1 MNKRIAELDKIINI
15 NESKLI
21 MLGGKAAVGKSTM
34 LENLIYN
41 IAIKQNINTVL
52 FNLESSKDKI
62 ILDLKNI
69 DKNDKLKSESYE
81 KISSTIIKLS
91 NTNLFI
97 EGMPKITVE
106 EIENNIKNLKN
117 KYNVKFVGVDY
128 LQLVAL
134 SKDSKLGK
142 QEEMLEIMKQLK
154 DISLKYQVT
163 ILVITVISCDT
174 NDIKELTKKNYAQ
187 YADTILIL
195 NQDKLNNVEI
205 IIAKNNTDI
214 RNFKNGVIL

>member
-1 MNKRIAELDKIINI
+1 MNTGIAELDKIINI

-21 MLGGKAAVGKSTM
+21 MLGGKAASGKSTM

-41 IAIKQNINTVL
+41 IAIKQNIKTVL

-69 DKNDKLKSESYE
+69 DKNDKLKSGNYE
-81 KISSTIIKLS
+81 NISGSIIKLL

-97 EGMPKITVE
+97 EDMPKITVK

-117 KYNVKFVGVDY
+117 KYNIKFVGIDY
-128 LQLVAL
+128 LQLVVL
-134 SKDSKLGK
+134 SKDSKLDK

-154 DISLKYQVT
+154 DISLKYQVI
-163 ILVITVISCDT
+163 ILVVTVISCDT

-187 YADTILIL
+187 YANTILIL

-205 IIAKNNTDI
+205 IIAKNNTD
-214 RNFKNGVIL
+214 KLGTLKME

>member
-34 LENLIYN
+34 LENLTYN
-41 IAIKQNINTVL
+41 VAIRQNINTVL

-97 EGMPKITVE
+97 EDMPKITVE

-128 LQLVAL
+128 LQLVTL
-134 SKDSKLGK
+134 SKDSKLDK

-187 YADTILIL
+187 YANIILIL

-205 IIAKNNTDI
+205 IIAKNNTD
-214 RNFKNGVIL
+214 KLGTLKME

>member
-1 MNKRIAELDKIINI
+1 MNTGIAELDKIINI

-21 MLGGKAAVGKSTM
+21 MLGGKAASGKSTM

-41 IAIKQNINTVL
+41 IAIKQNIKTVL

-69 DKNDKLKSESYE
+69 DKNDKLKSGNYE
-81 KISSTIIKLS
+81 NISGSIIKLL

-97 EGMPKITVE
+97 EDMPKITVK

-117 KYNVKFVGVDY
+117 KYNIKFVGIDY
-128 LQLVAL
+128 LQLVVL
-134 SKDSKLGK
+134 SKDSKLDK

-154 DISLKYQVT
+154 DISLKYQVN
-163 ILVITVISCDT
+163 ILVVTVISCDT

-187 YADTILIL
+187 YANTILIL

-205 IIAKNNTDI
+205 IIAKNNTD
-214 RNFKNGVIL
+214 KLGTLKME

>member
-97 EGMPKITVE
+97 EDMPKITVE

-128 LQLVAL
+128 LQLVTL
-134 SKDSKLGK
+134 SKDSKLDK

-154 DISLKYQVT
+154 DISLKYQVI
-163 ILVITVISCDT
+163 ILVVTVISCDT

-187 YADTILIL
+187 YTDTILIL
-195 NQDKLNNVEI
+195 NQDKLNNAEI
-205 IIAKNNTDI
+205 IIAKNNTNKL
-214 RNFKNGVIL
+214 RN

>member
-1 MNKRIAELDKIINI
+1 MNTGIAELDKIINI

-21 MLGGKAAVGKSTM
+21 MLGGKAASGKSTM

-41 IAIKQNINTVL
+41 IAIKQNIKTVL

-69 DKNDKLKSESYE
+69 DKNDKLKSGNYE
-81 KISSTIIKLS
+81 NISGSIIKLL

-97 EGMPKITVE
+97 EDMPKITVK

-117 KYNVKFVGVDY
+117 KYNIKFVGIDY
-128 LQLVAL
+128 LQLVVL
-134 SKDSKLGK
+134 SKDSKLDK

-154 DISLKYQVT
+154 DISLKYQVI
-163 ILVITVISCDT
+163 ILVVTVISCDT

-187 YADTILIL
+187 YANTILIL
-195 NQDKLNNVEI
+195 NQDKLNNVEK
-205 IIAKNNTDI
+205 IIAKNNTD
-214 RNFKNGVIL
+214 KLGTLKME